1 MSVAEAIMLVLHPAV
16 TLIFGILVLIFY
28 IRVFVLYSHIC
39 LNRYDVLLVVVAI
52 GGVVAFD
59 AMLLLY
65 TGVCGALEEPCTD
78 LFLISAV
85 SRVMRILALIAWFII
100 GHSAAR
106 RQRVAQQKHIEEALE
121 SYGAS
126 NEDTT

>member
-16 TLIFGILVLIFY
+16 TFIFGLLVLIFY
-28 IRVFVLYSHIC
+28 IRVFALYSHIC
-39 LNRYDVLLVVVAI
+39 LNRYDVLLVVVAV

-59 AMLLLY
+59 AVLLLY
-65 TGVCGALEEPCTD
+65 TAICGSLSEPCVD
-78 LFLISAV
+78 LFALSAV

-100 GHSAAR
+100 GHSTAR
-106 RQRVAQQKHIEEALE
+106 RQRVAQEKHIEEALE

-126 NEDTT
+126 NENTT